1 MGRAARFPKSLCR
14 SRKETAAIK
23 NNHAPRPAGGYSPA
37 GALCAGGT
45 RFISWEPWY
54 GAGRSAW
61 GNLTGNSAGDSRS
74 AQKIKNIKNGMIE
87 F

>member
-37 GALCAGGT
+37 EALCAGGT

-61 GNLTGNSAGDSRS
+61 EPDRKFCWGFPVSTE
-74 AQKIKNIKNGMIE
+74 I
-87 F
+87 